1 MEDDFI
7 MNTGPCRAMQMTLA
21 MTLAF
26 GALGTPRA
34 AAGDEMYDFELLNP
48 FYFIHGQDNWV
59 DQPSQGQAVIRVDET
74 TENGSQVV
82 RHHPT
87 VNFNESAFITRVND
101 SSFGFEPFTGLE
113 SAAVL
118 QFECT
123 GDHIAMFAL
132 GHDRNGDGMVRSADG
147 EIGPAF
153 GTNDRQFAIQQANHG
168 STFAIDFGPGNSRDD
183 WYRIRLRID
192 FTAND
197 GDGSGS
203 LLYLNVTDGD
213 DEFLPV
219 AGLESINLDLSA
231 MHPDAG
237 PARWDAMWLHLL
249 TGGGNVPAA
258 DHLVPHVKT
267 GPEGDI
273 NGDGLVNTEDL
284 LSLLGAWGACPD
296 PPEHCPAD
304 LDGDNQVNAGDL
316 LILLAN
322 WT

>member
-1 MEDDFI
+1 MRTIF
-7 MNTGPCRAMQMTLA
+7 T

-26 GALGTPRA
+26 GALGAPSA
-34 AAGDEMYDFELLNP
+34 AAAPADEMYDFESLSP

-59 DQPSQGQAVIRVDET
+59 DQPGQGQAVIVDDET
-74 TENGSQVV
+74 PDNGSQVV

-87 VNFNESAFITRVND
+87 VGFNESAFITRVND
-101 SSFGFEPFTGLE
+101 TTFSFEPFTGSE
-113 SAAVL
+113 SLAVL

-132 GHDRNGDGMVRSADG
+132 GHDHNGDGMVRSADG

-153 GTNDRQFAIQQANHG
+153 GTNDRQFAIQQANYG
-168 STFAIDFGPGNSRDD
+168 PTYAVDFGSGNSKDD

-192 FTAND
+192 FSAND
-197 GDGSGS
+197 GDGSGT
-203 LLYLNVTDGD
+203 LFYMNLTDGD
-213 DEFLPV
+213 DEFVPV
-219 AGLESINLDLSA
+219 AGLEDINLDLSE
-231 MHPDAG
+231 MHPEAG
-237 PARWDAMWLHLL
+237 PAHWNAMWLHLL
-249 TGGGNVPAA
+249 TGGDNIPAA

-284 LSLLGAWGACPD
+284 LSLLAAWGSCPD
-296 PPEHCPAD
+296 PPTDCPAD
-304 LDGDNQVNAGDL
+304 LDDDGEVGTSDL